1 MKRAGRL
8 VWFIGSTILLS
19 AVLGG
24 VYGRQVEATTDP
36 AEDAEIRADLSAFSR
51 VLSVIQEN
59 YADPVDPDK
68 AIFGTR
74 EFGLGAIP
82 GMLRQLDPHSSFLDP
97 KIYAM
102 FKEEQEGKYFG
113 VGMRIQPLVGRMG
126 KLQTVVV
133 TPMPGS
139 PAFRAGIRPGDI
151 IVKVDEKPT
160 EGLDTDHIAK
170 LLKGP
175 KDTKV
180 SVEMERTGYD
190 QPLTFFLTRAEI
202 SPQTVQAFM
211 LRPGVAY
218 ININGFNEE
227 TNDELGAFL
236 AKLDP
241 RSIQGIILDLRGNP
255 GGLLQQAVA
264 VSDHFLQKGQLVVYH
279 SGRRTPERRWR
290 EEKGNGGLEYPLVV
304 LINRWTASA
313 AEIVS
318 GALQDHDRA
327 LLIGEPSFGKGLVQ
341 SEYPL
346 SEHTMLL
353 LTTAHYFTPSGRLIQ
368 RNYADASPYDYYY
381 QYEGASAHHTEV
393 RLTDGGR
400 EVFGGG
406 GITPDVE
413 VPEPKPNPVQEG
425 LSGHRAFEDF
435 AQSYLG
441 IHKTVPR
448 SFVAD
453 DAVIQDFRKYLEG
466 KKILITDQEIK
477 NNLDFIKDHIQAQ
490 MVFRVYGQDEMGKVM
505 ISTDPVVEKA
515 LQRLPQAEELLAN
528 ARKFIATR
536 GHDKAVARP

>member
-1 MKRAGRL
+1 MIRAGRL
-8 VWFIGSTILLS
+8 VWFVGSTILLS

-36 AEDAEIRADLSAFSR
+36 AEDTEIRADLSAFSR
-51 VLSVIQEN
+51 VLSVVQEN

-68 AIFGTR
+68 AIFGDRLT
-74 EFGLGAIP
+74 GLGAIP
-82 GMLRQLDPHSSFLDP
+82 AMLRQLDPHSSFLDP

-113 VGMRIQPLVGRMG
+113 VGMRIQLLVGRMG
-126 KLQTVVV
+126 KPQTVVV
-133 TPMPGS
+133 QPMPGS

-151 IVKVDEKPT
+151 IAKVDGKPT
-160 EGLDTDHIAK
+160 EGLDTDRVAK
-170 LLKGP
+170 MLKGP

-190 QPLTFFLTRAEI
+190 QPLTFLLTRAEI
-202 SPQTVQAFM
+202 SPLTVQAFM

-227 TNDELGAFL
+227 TNDELSAFL
-236 AKLDP
+236 GKLDP
-241 RSIQGIILDLRGNP
+241 RAIQGVILDLRGNP

-290 EEKGNGGLEYPLVV
+290 ADKGNGGVEYPLVV
-304 LINRWTASA
+304 LINHMTASA

-381 QYEGASAHHTEV
+381 QYEGASAQHTEV

-400 EVFGGG
+400 EVYGGG
-406 GITPDVE
+406 GIAPDVE
-413 VPEPKPNPVQEG
+413 VREPKPTAVQEG
-425 LSGHRAFEDF
+425 LSGRHTFEDF
-435 AQSYLG
+435 ALFYLG
-441 IHKTVPR
+441 IHKSVPR

-453 DAVIQDFRKYLEG
+453 DAAIQEFRKYLEG

-477 NNLDFIKDHIQAQ
+477 NNLDFIKEQIQAQ
-490 MVFRVYGQDEMGKVM
+490 MVYRVYGQDEMGKVM